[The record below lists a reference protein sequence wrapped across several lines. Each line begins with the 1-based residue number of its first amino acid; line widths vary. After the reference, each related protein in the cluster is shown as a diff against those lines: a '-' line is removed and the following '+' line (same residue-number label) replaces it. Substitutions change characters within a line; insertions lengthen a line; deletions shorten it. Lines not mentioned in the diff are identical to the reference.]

1 MVVRV
6 IEAKEDKVT
15 MADLIADL
23 KKSNKIDYSGAIFTF
38 EGIVRGKEE
47 NMNLEKLILT
57 TPDKE
62 KTLKDIEN
70 IVEDAKI
77 KFNVFEIS
85 VIHYIGEF
93 YTGDSLF
100 LVAVLGGHRG
110 ESLDAL
116 KEVIEKVKYD
126 VEFKKEENSFER
138 KLIQGDVL
146 PETFRRIPTLRTQ
159 QRYFRDQKRKDETGC
174 TGTYRGELIRTLP
187 YLFLLLPRIIPQ
199 PA

>member
-23 KKSNKIDYSGAIFTF
+23 KKSSKIDYSGAIFTF

-47 NMNLEKLILT
+47 NMDLEKLILT

-62 KTLKDIEN
+62 TTAKEIEA
-70 IVEDAKI
+70 IVENAKI
-77 KFNVFEIS
+77 KFNVAEIS
-85 VIHYIGEF
+85 VVHYIGEF

-100 LVAVLGGHRG
+100 LVAVIGGHRG

-116 KEVIEKVKYD
+116 KEVIEKVKFE
-126 VEFKKEENSFER
+126 VEFKKEEIS
-138 KLIQGDVL
+138 KQGTKTIL
-146 PETFRRIPTLRTQ
+146 A
-159 QRYFRDQKRKDETGC
+159 G
-174 TGTYRGELIRTLP
+174 G
-187 YLFLLLPRIIPQ
+187 
-199 PA
+199 